1 MDKLALSAFF
11 LIGVFSTQA
20 ISDPQQDILLL
31 NHTGYVTTG
40 IKKVVLQTGSDTLPN
55 LFKIV
60 NETGDTVYSGKFT
73 IGGAVDSWHTGKAYS
88 ADFTI
93 FETLGKFQVIVD
105 FRGDTLKSRF
115 FEISDTSLAEK
126 SLALLLDGFESQHVI
141 DPYNAKDKKMS
152 FFGERNDF
160 VNVEG
165 GWYDASGEQGKYLS
179 HLCFSNYMNP
189 QQTPIFV
196 WNVLEAASQY
206 SGANPESKEKI
217 KSRFLSEAAY
227 GADFL
232 VRMLDKEGYFYLTVF
247 ANWSGDPERREICAY
262 VGQDGKRTAD
272 YKAGFREGAG
282 VAIAA
287 LARAAKENISG
298 NYDSAVYIAAAEKGF
313 THLLEK
319 NGEYID
325 NGIENIIDDYCS
337 LLAATELY
345 AATRKGEYLE
355 YARMRMRQ
363 LSGKLKSNG
372 DFDNWW
378 AVEEHSTRPFFHG
391 ADAGLPLIALG
402 KYLEIETEESS
413 RNMAI
418 TTIQK
423 SVDFEIKIT
432 KNVHNPFG
440 YPRQYVKAINENR
453 NRAAFFLPHQNET
466 GYWWQ
471 GENSRL
477 ASLAAAFYMTMPYLT
492 KAQNVSAKEYAANNL
507 NWIYGLNPYD
517 VSMLEGVGYNNPE
530 YIEPVNLNFR
540 GGVCNG
546 ITAGFTDETDIA
558 FMPLPQNEDSAQ
570 RWRWSEQW
578 MPHAAWLMLAVSAE
592 E

>member
-1 MDKLALSAFF
+1 MGKLALITFF
-11 LIGVFSTQA
+11 LLGTFSTLA
-20 ISDPQQDILLL
+20 TDNPKQDMLLL
-31 NHTGYVTTG
+31 NHVGYETNG
-40 IKKVVLQTGSDTLPN
+40 IKKVVLQTHSNTLPN
-55 LFKIV
+55 QFQIE
-60 NETGDTVYSGKFT
+60 NQTGEVVYSGKFT
-73 IGGAVDSWHTGKAYS
+73 IGGKVDGWHTGNAYS
-88 ADFTI
+88 ADFSAFT
-93 FETLGKFQVIVD
+93 TLGEFQVVVD
-105 FRGDTLKSRF
+105 FRGTKLKSRF
-115 FEISDTSLAEK
+115 FEISASTLAEQ
-126 SLALLLDGFESQHVI
+126 SLALLLDGFESQHII
-141 DPYNAKDKKMS
+141 DPYSARDKKMS

-196 WNVLEAASQY
+196 WNVLEAESQY
-206 SGANPESKEKI
+206 SGESQESNKEI

-282 VAIAA
+282 IAIAA
-287 LARAAKENISG
+287 LARAAKEKISG
-298 NYDSAVYIAAAEKGF
+298 AYSTDSYLKAAEKGF
-313 THLLEK
+313 THLLQNNQK
-319 NGEYID
+319 YID
-325 NGIENIIDDYCS
+325 NGIENILDDYCA

-345 AATRKGEYLE
+345 AATEKEAYLA
-355 YARMRMRQ
+355 YARKRMLQ
-363 LSGKLKSNG
+363 LSGKLQSDSKY
-372 DFDNWW
+372 DNWW
-378 AVEEHSTRPFFHG
+378 GVEENNPRPFFHG
-391 ADAGLPLIALG
+391 ADAGLPVISMT
-402 KYLEIETEESS
+402 KYLEIEKDTEF
-413 RNMAI
+413 RDKAI
-418 TTIQK
+418 TSIRK
-423 SVDFEIKIT
+423 SVEFELKIT
-432 KNVHNPFG
+432 NEVHNPFG
-440 YPRQYVKAINENR
+440 YPRQYVKAVNEEQ

-477 ASLAAAFYMTMPYLT
+477 ASLAAAFHMAQPYLT
-492 KAQNVSAKEYAANNL
+492 NAQKESSLVYAANNL

-517 VSMLEGVGYNNPE
+517 MSMLEGIGYNNPE
-530 YIEPVNLNFR
+530 YIETVNLNFR

-558 FMPLPQNEDSAQ
+558 FMPLPQNDDPAQ

-578 MPHAAWLMLAVSAE
+578 MPHAAWLILAVSAAE
-592 E
+592 